1 MILEEE
7 SGTEVTDY
15 TRQQKKKR
23 IESRH
28 KNDSRALPPSQQVA
42 LIPRF
47 SELRPHERHKSIA
60 M

>member
-7 SGTEVTDY
+7 SGTEVTDC

-28 KNDSRALPPSQQVA
+28 KNDSRASPPSQRVA
-42 LIPRF
+42 VIPRL
-47 SELRPHERHKSIA
+47 S
-60 M
+60 